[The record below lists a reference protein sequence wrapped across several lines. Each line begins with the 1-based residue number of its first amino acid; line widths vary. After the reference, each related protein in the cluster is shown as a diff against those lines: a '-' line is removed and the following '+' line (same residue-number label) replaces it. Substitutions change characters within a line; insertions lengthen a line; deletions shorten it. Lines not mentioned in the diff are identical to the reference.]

1 MSVKILYFQLIVDCV
16 QNSNFDTINIK
27 PAVSGK
33 QKLNYSL
40 LYGEMPLK
48 LYKNLFSF
56 KTAAE

>member
-1 MSVKILYFQLIVDCV
+1 V
-16 QNSNFDTINIK
+16 QNSNFDAINIK

-33 QKLNYSL
+33 QKLNCKDSL
-40 LYGEMPLK
+40 LFGALPLK